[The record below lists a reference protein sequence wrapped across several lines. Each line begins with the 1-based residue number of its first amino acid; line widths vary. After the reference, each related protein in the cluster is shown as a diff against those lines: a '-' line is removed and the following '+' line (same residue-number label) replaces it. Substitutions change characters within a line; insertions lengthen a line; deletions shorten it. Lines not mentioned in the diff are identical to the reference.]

1 MVIVHGY
8 VGQST
13 TSGVGIPWYTQL
25 LDKSDGNQDLI
36 LPKVF
41 FSHGLYH
48 MVTED

>member
-1 MVIVHGY
+1 MVMLAKVLP
-8 VGQST
+8 VEL
-13 TSGVGIPWYTQL
+13 GIPWYTQL